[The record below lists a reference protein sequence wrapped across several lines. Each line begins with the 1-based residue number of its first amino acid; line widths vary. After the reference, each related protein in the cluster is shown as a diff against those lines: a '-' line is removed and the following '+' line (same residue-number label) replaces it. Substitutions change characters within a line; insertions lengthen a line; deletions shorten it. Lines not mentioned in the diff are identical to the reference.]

1 MASVYQNKRVL
12 LGVTGG
18 IAAYKAAELASLLV
32 KNKLEVRVL
41 MTDAAKQFIRPLTF
55 SALTGNPV
63 AEDMFNSQQEVT
75 IGHIELARW
84 ADIMVVA
91 PATANFLA
99 KAACGLADDLLST
112 VVLATRAPFLV
123 APAMNPAM
131 WSNQAVQD
139 NAARLKS
146 RGVEITGPAVGI
158 TACGEEGE
166 GRMEEP
172 ADIAEEIFRLLSP
185 QSLSGVKVLVTAG
198 PTREHL
204 DPVRFIS
211 NPSSGLMGY
220 EAALACRRWG
230 ADVTLILGPTHLE
243 NPRHIRTIR
252 VSSASE
258 MYQAVMSQAPKAEVI
273 IKSAAVSDFRPED
286 CAPQKVKKQGRID
299 EMIYL
304 KGTEDILAELGA
316 KKGNRILV
324 GFAAETEALL
334 SNAEKKVRE
343 KNLDLLVAN
352 DVSRP
357 DSGFQVPTNR
367 VHFLTPKGQ
376 VESLPLMS
384 KREVAE
390 RLMKRISRLLGRD
403 V

>member
-63 AEDMFNSQQEVT
+63 AEDMFNSRQEVT

-172 ADIAEEIFRLLSP
+172 GGHRRGNLPPAFAP
-185 QSLSGVKVLVTAG
+185 V
-198 PTREHL
+198 
-204 DPVRFIS
+204 PVRGKGAG
-211 NPSSGLMGY
+211 NGRPHQRASGS
-220 EAALACRRWG
+220 G
-230 ADVTLILGPTHLE
+230 AFH
-243 NPRHIRTIR
+243 
-252 VSSASE
+252 
-258 MYQAVMSQAPKAEVI
+258 
-273 IKSAAVSDFRPED
+273 
-286 CAPQKVKKQGRID
+286 
-299 EMIYL
+299 
-304 KGTEDILAELGA
+304 
-316 KKGNRILV
+316 
-324 GFAAETEALL
+324 
-334 SNAEKKVRE
+334 
-343 KNLDLLVAN
+343 
-352 DVSRP
+352 
-357 DSGFQVPTNR
+357 FQPFQR
-367 VHFLTPKGQ
+367 ADGL
-376 VESLPLMS
+376 
-384 KREVAE
+384 
-390 RLMKRISRLLGRD
+390 
-403 V
+403 